1 MKSLLIL
8 FLLFF
13 LGACSAVNVANIVK
27 GELTKSS
34 LGTSDSLLIEPPY
47 EINGKWFY
55 PRNYKSF
62 NQIGVASKIQNLEI
76 GSITTNG
83 ERYHPDILSGAHGS
97 LPLPSMVLVT
107 NVENGHTVNV
117 RINQRGGY
125 SNINTI
131 ELSPAVFDLLEI
143 NNSVGIVEIN
153 LISQNETF
161 VLKEAK
167 TYNAEKKVEKA
178 PVSSVSIETIDIID
192 NDGNDDDDDKAQS
205 NENVNELVIREVYN
219 GEIYLNI
226 AKFSFEKSA
235 LSFKDDIKSD
245 VKLDIIETFEDN
257 KKYFNVVLGP
267 FDDVNTL
274 YDMHKN
280 DTFSSY
286 EDLFLIII

>member
-1 MKSLLIL
+1 MKSFSILL
-8 FLLFF
+8 LLFF
-13 LGACSAVNVANIVK
+13 LSACSAVNVANIVK
-27 GELTKSS
+27 DELTKSS
-34 LGTSDSLLIEPPY
+34 HVTSNSLLIEPPY

-55 PRNYKSF
+55 PKNYKSF
-62 NQIGVASKIQNLEI
+62 NQIGVASKVQNLEI
-76 GSITTNG
+76 GSKTTNG
-83 ERYHPDILSGAHGS
+83 ERYHPDILSGAHAS

-107 NVENGHTVNV
+107 NVENGYTVNV

-131 ELSPAVFDLLEI
+131 ELSPAVFDLLEM

-161 VLKEAK
+161 ILKEAK

-178 PVSSVSIETIDIID
+178 PVSSVSIETIDIIE
-192 NDGNDDDDDKAQS
+192 NDGDDDDKAQS
-205 NENVNELVIREVYN
+205 NEKVNELVIREVYN

-226 AKFSFEKSA
+226 AKFSFKKSA
-235 LSFKDDIKSD
+235 LSFKDDLKND
-245 VKLDIIETFEDN
+245 VKLDIFETFENN

-286 EDLFLIII
+286 EDLFLIIL